1 MKCDPIPSVDVLLEP
16 TTLNQLYH
24 SIRFDCIGL
33 QSMALAQVSSKMQQ
47 QLEIDVRF
55 QAELIV

>member
-33 QSMALAQVSSKMQQ
+33 QSMAQASSKMEQ

>member
-33 QSMALAQVSSKMQQ
+33 QSMAQVSSEMHQ